1 MSHLRGVLGQG
12 FVVEGAR
19 GVRVQ
24 AEVELVFP
32 AEFETSLRQ
41 GIVADL
47 GTGVTFRQVSGV
59 GGDLV
64 GDDAGFH
71 VVLVGQAQVF
81 FRGDIA
87 EHGAAVPADHCRAD
101 TGSNVI
107 IAGGNVR
114 GQWPEGVERCLITAF
129 KLLVHVFLDQL
140 HGHMPRT
147 FDHHLDIVLPGN
159 LGELTQGFQL
169 AKLGFIVGIGDGTG
183 TQSVAKAEGY
193 VVGLHDF
200 ADVFEVLV
208 QEAFLVV
215 GQAPFGHDGAAT
227 GHNAG
232 GTLGRHRHM
241 MQAHASVDGEV
252 VDALLCLFNQRVTEN
267 LPGQVF
273 GSAADFFQRLID
285 GHGADGNRRVADN
298 PFTGFMDILAGR
310 QIHDGV
316 GTPASAPGELLD
328 LFLDGRTDRRVAD
341 VAVDFYQ
348 EVATDDHRFGF
359 RVIDIVGNNR
369 PAAGNFVPDKFRRNF
384 LRQGRAEGL
393 ARVLILQ

>member
-1 MSHLRGVLGQG
+1 M
-12 FVVEGAR
+12 AR
-19 GVRVQ
+19 
-24 AEVELVFP
+24 P
-32 AEFETSLRQ
+32 
-41 GIVADL
+41 
-47 GTGVTFRQVSGV
+47 
-59 GGDLV
+59 
-64 GDDAGFH
+64 
-71 VVLVGQAQVF
+71 
-81 FRGDIA
+81 
-87 EHGAAVPADHCRAD
+87 
-101 TGSNVI
+101 
-107 IAGGNVR
+107 
-114 GQWPEGVERCLITAF
+114 
-129 KLLVHVFLDQL
+129 
-140 HGHMPRT
+140 
-147 FDHHLDIVLPGN
+147 FDHYLNIVLPGN
-159 LGELTQGFQL
+159 LGELTQGFEL
-169 AKLGFIVGIGDGTG
+169 AELGFVVGIGNGAG
-183 TQSVAKAEGY
+183 TQAVTETESHVIGF
-193 VVGLHDF
+193 HNF

-208 QEAFLVV
+208 QEAFLMM
-215 GQAPFGHDGAAT
+215 GQTPLGHDGTAT
-227 GHNAG
+227 GHNAS
-232 GTLGRHRHM
+232 GTLGRHWHV

-273 GSAADFFQRLID
+273 GSAADFFQCLID